1 MVISSRSDLS
11 AHYKEYY
18 YRLARFVGPHLMS
31 GNVMLLKHAPGVPQC
46 AVAFEK
52 VLKDA
57 DFHNRC
63 TFP

>member
-18 YRLARFVGPHLMS
+18 YQLARFVGSHLMS
-31 GNVMLLKHAPGVPQC
+31 GNVMLLKHAPGVPRC
-46 AVAFEK
+46 AVASAK

-57 DFHNRC
+57 DFHSR
-63 TFP
+63 